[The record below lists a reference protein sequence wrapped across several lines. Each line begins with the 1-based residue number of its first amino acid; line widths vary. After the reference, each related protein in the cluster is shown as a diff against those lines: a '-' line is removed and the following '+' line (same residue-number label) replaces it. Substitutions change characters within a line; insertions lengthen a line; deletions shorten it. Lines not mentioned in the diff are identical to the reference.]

1 MNRKYSPEMRERALR
16 MLAETRP
23 SHPTMMSAVR
33 HVAGLLGMSP
43 ETLRLWQRQYEVDA
57 GVKPGLTTDAAAE
70 IKRLQKENV
79 ELATLEYVWWWNTSR
94 LHGELDMR
102 TPHEV
107 EHAYYADLESAQPA
121 LPDKAPDRNESQADS
136 MTGIFRPDWST
147 DPACTNMPVG
157 YQCDEFPYFST
168 EEGHPEP
175 VDLRPIP
182 AGDNASQGGHLTAFY
197 PCPLLSDSAQESA
210 DRRFLVVPL
219 PFPLPTLT
227 YCPPRLP

>member
-1 MNRKYSPEMRERALR
+1 MINNQKPSGKPGAGQMCEEQAYEAGREEECDALPIFGTGSNSPEATQHDRDSIAANPEW
-16 MLAETRP
+16 
-23 SHPTMMSAVR
+23 S
-33 HVAGLLGMSP
+33 LLTYRKNS
-43 ETLRLWQRQYEVDA
+43 EA
-57 GVKPGLTTDAAAE
+57 NAA
-70 IKRLQKENV
+70 
-79 ELATLEYVWWWNTSR
+79 
-94 LHGELDMR
+94 
-102 TPHEV
+102 
-107 EHAYYADLESAQPA
+107 
-121 LPDKAPDRNESQADS
+121 
-136 MTGIFRPDWST
+136 GIFRPDWST

-197 PCPLLSDSAQESA
+197 RCPLLRDSAQESA